1 MAYRNKASQILKLNP
16 DLVIIPEC
24 EHPDRLKNLANPTD
38 IIWQGENINKGLGIF
53 SYNDYRIKLLEI
65 HDPTVRNILPISV
78 TKGSINFSLLAVWA
92 YNPLDRD
99 YNYIGQVW
107 KAINLYEKL
116 LKNQDV
122 IIVGDFNSN
131 VFWDKLKRKT
141 NHSMVVQKLAELNIF
156 STYHIHESLEQ
167 GKERHPTF
175 FMYHHEDKPY
185 HIDYCFASSGFLK
198 NLQSF
203 EIGAY
208 QEWHKYSDHSPI
220 IVTFKK

>member
-78 TKGSINFSLLAVWA
+78 TKGSINFNLLAVWA

-107 KAINLYEKL
+107 KAINLYEML

-156 STYHIHESLEQ
+156 STYHILESLEQ